1 MAQINDYLIEMNPWW
16 KGGLELEYKDRE
28 IYNKIIKF
36 MGLKQII
43 TLTGLRRVGKTTL
56 MMKIIKD
63 AIKSGTSKN
72 NILYF
77 SFDEFK
83 NATIKNILDEY
94 SKTMQI
100 DIKSGKYLILLDEIQ
115 KLENWEEQLKTIYD
129 LYNKNI
135 KIIISGSESL
145 FIKKKSKETLAG
157 RLFEFKVNNLTFKEY
172 VNFKEEKIDNV
183 KLYSKELEKLFDT
196 FIKTLGFPELTEIT
210 DYEIIKKYIKESIID
225 KIIYKDIP
233 TLIKI
238 KDITILERILNTIT
252 ENPGQIIEINSYSKE
267 LNISRQ
273 SLSNYLHYL
282 ESAYLIKKLYNFSKN
297 KRKTE
302 RKLKKYYPVL
312 VLPQLLFSN
321 DNLVKS
327 KVFETIIVNQLGAEF
342 FWRDQYKNEVDII
355 LADGQIKPIE
365 IKYGNIDTK
374 GVITF
379 MEKYKIKEGFII
391 TKDKEDIITTD
402 NKKIILIPA
411 YKYLYK
417 LKSN

>member
-1 MAQINDYLIEMNPWW
+1 MAQINDFLIEMNPWW
-16 KGGLELEYKDRE
+16 KGGLELDYKERD
-28 IYNKIIKF
+28 IYNKIKKF
-36 MGLKQII
+36 VNLKQII
-43 TLTGLRRVGKTTL
+43 ALTGLRRVGKTTL

-63 AIKSGTSKN
+63 AIDSGTSKN
-72 NILYF
+72 NLLYF

-83 NATIKNILDEY
+83 NSTIKNLLEEY
-94 SKTMQI
+94 SKIMQI
-100 DIKSGKYLILLDEIQ
+100 DLKSGKYFILLDEIQ

-157 RLFEFKVNNLTFKEY
+157 RLFEFKINNLTFKEY
-172 VNFKEEKIDNV
+172 VRFKDKKIDNIR
-183 KLYSKELEKLFDT
+183 LYSKELERLFDS
-196 FIKTLGFPELTEIT
+196 FMKTLGFPELTGIT
-210 DYEIIKKYIKESIID
+210 DYDIIKKYIKESIID

-238 KDITILERILNTIT
+238 KDITLLEKILNTIT

-267 LNISRQ
+267 LGISRQ
-273 SLSNYLHYL
+273 SLSNYLYYL
-282 ESAYLIKKLYNFSKN
+282 ESAYLIRKLYNFSKN

-302 RKLKKYYPVL
+302 RKLKRYYPTL
-312 VLPQLLFSN
+312 LSPQSLFST

-327 KVFETIIVNQLGAEF
+327 KVFETIIVNQLEAEF
-342 FWRDQYKNEVDII
+342 FWRDQYKNDVDII
-355 LADGQIKPIE
+355 LSSEQIEPIE
-365 IKYGNIDTK
+365 IKYGTADTK

-379 MEKYKIKEGFII
+379 MKKYKIKEGYII
-391 TKDKEDIITTD
+391 TKDKEDIITI
-402 NKKIILIPA
+402 NNHKISLIPA
-411 YKYLYK
+411 YKYLYN